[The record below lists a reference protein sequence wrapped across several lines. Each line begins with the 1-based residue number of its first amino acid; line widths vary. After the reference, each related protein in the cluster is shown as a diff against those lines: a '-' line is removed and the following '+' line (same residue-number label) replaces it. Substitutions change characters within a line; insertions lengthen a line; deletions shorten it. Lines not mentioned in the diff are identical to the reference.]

1 MNESTTKPLERYV
14 LTRFDQGFS
23 KSCIARE
30 VGAILR
36 LNTKGEAMGF
46 VDKVLYDRHMA
57 EQRKRRV

>member
-1 MNESTTKPLERYV
+1 MNEKKTNHLERYV

-30 VGAILR
+30 IGAILR

-57 EQRKRRV
+57 AQKGR